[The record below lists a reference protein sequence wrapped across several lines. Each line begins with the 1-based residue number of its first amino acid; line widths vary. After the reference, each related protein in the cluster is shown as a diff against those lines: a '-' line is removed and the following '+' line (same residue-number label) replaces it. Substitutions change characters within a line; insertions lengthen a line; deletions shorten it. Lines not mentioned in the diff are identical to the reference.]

1 MMTPPPFPLNL
12 IIMGNNQPAVDA
24 VCCQIL
30 GLDSRQIDHIR
41 LCAERGYGPIDLEAI
56 ELSGDVSLAEARQRA
71 RGFEVGLVRVEDYF
85 ADTPIT
91 ALAGPPP
98 EPERSEYCWGG
109 CPGAIE
115 EAIEVIRML
124 QPDAYDR
131 MRPMTLVFG
140 AYDGPIEPRAGE
152 KVVFMGDCCRW
163 KGQLRGVEVNVES
176 CYVDR
181 HRIKPC
187 EARMS
192 DIFVKML
199 ATYAAIFSAR
209 RQPYLR
215 ITGCPVSVAEQIL
228 VMATLGRTRNPY
240 FAPSTVVPFL
250 RGWLGW
256 RWARLAR
263 WLLGKPYQVEGLPT
277 PAQATAGLPEPSSPA
292 DRDRVSG
299 SGH

>member
-1 MMTPPPFPLNL
+1 
-12 IIMGNNQPAVDA
+12 
-24 VCCQIL
+24 
-30 GLDSRQIDHIR
+30 
-41 LCAERGYGPIDLEAI
+41 
-56 ELSGDVSLAEARQRA
+56 
-71 RGFEVGLVRVEDYF
+71 VGLVRVKDYF
-85 ADTPIT
+85 ADSPIT

-98 EPERSEYCWGG
+98 NPERSDYCWGG

-115 EAIEVIRML
+115 EAIEVIRKL

-131 MRPMTLVFG
+131 MRPLTLVFG

-163 KGQLRGVEVNVES
+163 SGRLGGTEVDVRS

-187 EARMS
+187 EARMT
-192 DIFVKML
+192 DVFVKML
-199 ATYAAIFSAR
+199 ATYRAIFAAR
-209 RQPYLR
+209 QKPYLR

-240 FAPSTVVPFL
+240 FAPATVVPFL

-256 RWARLAR
+256 RWARVAR
-263 WLLGKPYQVEGLPT
+263 WLLGQPYQSDGSPT
-277 PAQATAGLPEPSSPA
+277 PARATPALPSSSRSEPPESA
-292 DRDRVSG
+292 RP